1 MKSLFT
7 VFPWVIAIILF
18 IFSCA
23 NSGSASNTFTSVESI
38 SDFQDPG
45 ESISA
50 VSVTYYQIPK
60 QLHFF
65 ARDEQ
70 DSAEVIFRGKI
81 NSNGYDSMYLD
92 MFKNNVYVKRKVFKL
107 IYSGGNAPFT
117 LSHKIHAELSEYK
130 FKLHILDGGV
140 VTQLTVIDS
149 IVCGD
154 AYIISGQSNSDRSNN
169 LATYKNEYCRTFGV
183 QTIDFNYTPY
193 IASDTAFS
201 LSVASAPDFYTE
213 SYSNVG
219 VWGLRLQKFIKENFG
234 IPTCIIN
241 GGLGGSAIE
250 ANLRNNNNQMD
261 LGTAYGK
268 LLYRVTKAGLNNG
281 IKAIFWY
288 QGESNGTTT
297 WVNYAA
303 NFNTLYNS
311 WKQNYPNFKRIFLF
325 QTRPCCTEPY
335 SSELREVLRNIPFS
349 YNDIEILATNG
360 VLKFEGWHFEYEG
373 YNSIADMVYVPV
385 CQKFYTAADTA
396 HCKPPNIRAA
406 YFTSPAK
413 NTIALLF
420 ENSVVQKWPNDTL
433 GQSMKNYFYLNGA
446 YGSVTSGSVCA
457 DTLKLYLNGTSSSNR
472 ITYLPSNFN
481 NNNSFIYQGPFLK
494 NPKNLGILSF
504 CNYPI
509 SNHAPVTI
517 NIKLA
522 LDGNYNTSTNR
533 MNSKELLSVYLRNNY
548 YPYSLID
555 SSKSTID
562 SVTMTGKFIFK
573 NLPAGTYYM
582 VIKGVNVLETWSKSP
597 GINVSAGSTN
607 SYDFTTSASQAYGNN
622 LKLKGSK
629 YCIYNSDVNQD
640 GSIDGLDNMRVN
652 NDAFILITGNVNS
665 DINGDYFVDG
675 TDLNITESNS
685 SNFISKITP

>member
-1 MKSLFT
+1 MKSLFAI
-7 VFPWVIAIILF
+7 FHWVLAIFL
-18 IFSCA
+18 IFFSSA
-23 NSGSASNTFTSVESI
+23 NSGKASNTITSLESI
-38 SDFQDPG
+38 SDFKNPG
-45 ESISA
+45 NTNSS
-50 VSVTYYQIPK
+50 VSVTYYQVPK

-65 ARDEQ
+65 ARDQQ
-70 DSAEVIFRGKI
+70 DSAEVVFRGKI

-92 MFKNNVYVKRKVFKL
+92 LFKNNAYIKRKVFKL
-107 IYSGGNAPFT
+107 IYSGGNAPFN

-130 FKLHILDGGV
+130 FKLHVLDGGV
-140 VTQLTVIDS
+140 VTQLMVVDS

-201 LSVASAPDFYTE
+201 LSVARAPNFYTE

-250 ANLRNNNNQMD
+250 ANLRNNSNPMD
-261 LGTAYGK
+261 LSTAYGK

-288 QGESNGTTT
+288 QGESNGTST
-297 WVNYAA
+297 WVNYSN

-311 WKQNYPNFKRIFLF
+311 WKQNYPNFRRIFLF
-325 QTRPCCTEPY
+325 QTRPCCSEPL
-335 SSELREVLRNIPFS
+335 SSELREVQRNIPFS

-360 VLKFEGWHFEYEG
+360 ILDFEGWHFEYNG
-373 YNSIADMVYVPV
+373 YNSIADMVYVPL
-385 CQKFYTAADTA
+385 CQKFYSVTDTA

-406 YFTSPAK
+406 YYTSPSK

-457 DTLKLYLNGTSSSNR
+457 DTLKLFLNGSSSANK

-494 NPKNLGILSF
+494 NPRNLGILSF

-509 SNHAPVTI
+509 SDYSPVTI
-517 NIKLA
+517 FIKLA
-522 LDGNYNTSTNR
+522 LEGSFNSSTNR
-533 MNSKELLSVYLRNNY
+533 MNSNEKLSVYLRNNY
-548 YPYSLID
+548 YPYSIVD
-555 SSKSTID
+555 SSKSVVD
-562 SVTMTGKFIFK
+562 SVTLTGKFIFN
-573 NLPAGTYYM
+573 NLPAGTYYI

-597 GINVSAGSTN
+597 GINISAGSTN
-607 SYDFTTSASQAYGNN
+607 FYDFTTSATQAYGNN

-640 GSIDGLDNMRVN
+640 GSIDGMDNMRVN
-652 NDAFILITGNVNS
+652 NDAYVLISGNVNS

-675 TDLNITESNS
+675 TDLNISEFNS